1 MRSRLTERI
10 ESKTKQN
17 IILSIIGIV
26 IILGLLWKFGVPL
39 FATASF
45 MLAGSK
51 NDETVEKKAGYIAP
65 PVLNA
70 TYDATN
76 SAQVTISGSSLS
88 DASVE
93 LFVNNAKKDTTS
105 VDSDHSF
112 SFTAVSLRSGENS
125 IKVRVSDG
133 NQKSNFSNIL
143 SITYLNEPPELSI
156 ETPSDGTQFH
166 KDEKTIEIKGKTNSG
181 TKITVNDFWAIVDTD
196 GNYSYTMALKDGDN
210 QIKVIATDAAGNKT
224 EKQIKVTY
232 SQ

>member
-10 ESKTKQN
+10 ENKTKQN
-17 IILSIIGIV
+17 IIFSVIGIL

-51 NDETVEKKAGYIAP
+51 NDDTVEKKTGYIAP

-88 DASVE
+88 DASIE

-112 SFTAVSLRSGENS
+112 SFTSIPLHSGENS
-125 IKVRVSDG
+125 IKARVNDNG
-133 NQKSNFSNIL
+133 QKSNFSNIL
-143 SITYLNEPPELSI
+143 TITYLNQPAQLSI
-156 ETPSDGTQFH
+156 DTPSDGAQFH
-166 KDEKTIEIKGKTNSG
+166 KDDKKAEVKGKTDPG
-181 TKITVNDFWAIVDTD
+181 TKVTVNDFWAIVDTD
-196 GNYSYTMALKDGDN
+196 GNYSYTVALKDGDN
-210 QIKVIATDAAGNKT
+210 DIKVIATDAAGNKT
-224 EKQIKVTY
+224 EKQIKITY
-232 SQ
+232 SP

>member
-1 MRSRLTERI
+1 
-10 ESKTKQN
+10 
-17 IILSIIGIV
+17 
-26 IILGLLWKFGVPL
+26 
-39 FATASF
+39 
-45 MLAGSK
+45 
-51 NDETVEKKAGYIAP
+51 
-65 PVLNA
+65 
-70 TYDATN
+70 
-76 SAQVTISGSSLS
+76 
-88 DASVE
+88 
-93 LFVNNAKKDTTS
+93 
-105 VDSDHSF
+105 
-112 SFTAVSLRSGENS
+112 VSLRSGENS